1 MQNVIWRASAIAA
14 LSLIG
19 ASAGAQEVA
28 NPGFKSVGRGAP
40 LTADLRKYELV
51 GPALRRPFG
60 VPSGPPGASSAAGPF
75 IAARDGA
82 VPAGV
87 KPLAVDLFTSKDFY
101 KDRALWS
108 DPRYFRC
115 NSPGA
120 LEEQW
125 GANGPRLI
133 GEGGAATAAWGFCD
147 RDYPRAAILSPY
159 KFRTAQAHYQALL
172 EETRKRG
179 GPTQHTY
186 ATVPGEWTGRYM
198 HPAFTPGNAWWYRM
212 RHNQMST
219 ILSLLTPEYQQRMVQ
234 QAYHEA
240 NSNRAHWPSQYCWP
254 EGFMRRWHEAATW
267 EWNFMVTPSLV
278 QITAGVARN
287 FITNIHVGR
296 EFNVSGAV
304 PRLGA
309 DVPRW
314 YGETIGFWDKDTLI
328 TWTSNIQGWMAHG
341 AFEYSNK
348 MQTIEIYTPNRDASG
363 RFLGLNHEAIFYDP
377 EALVEPI
384 RIIRNHVKTSGFE
397 QGDPYVF
404 IECIPTIFPVN
415 GKATPVSPGTV
426 IEYRVPDM
434 YGRPWAQMWEQ
445 YNEQG
450 MEKPVEEDIFTFE

>member
-14 LSLIG
+14 LFLIG

-60 VPSGPPGASSAAGPF
+60 TPAGPPGAPAAAGPF

-87 KPLAVDLFTSKDFY
+87 KPLAVDLFTSRDFY

-159 KFRTAQAHYQALL
+159 KFKTAQAHYQALL

-186 ATVPGEWTGRYM
+186 ATVPGEWTGRYHAPRFYAGECVVVPHATQPDVD
-198 HPAFTPGNAWWYRM
+198 HP
-212 RHNQMST
+212 
-219 ILSLLTPEYQQRMVQ
+219 LV
-234 QAYHEA
+234 
-240 NSNRAHWPSQYCWP
+240 AHS
-254 EGFMRRWHEAATW
+254 GVSATD
-267 EWNFMVTPSLV
+267 
-278 QITAGVARN
+278 
-287 FITNIHVGR
+287 
-296 EFNVSGAV
+296 GAT
-304 PRLGA
+304 G
-309 DVPRW
+309 
-314 YGETIGFWDKDTLI
+314 
-328 TWTSNIQGWMAHG
+328 
-341 AFEYSNK
+341 
-348 MQTIEIYTPNRDASG
+348 
-363 RFLGLNHEAIFYDP
+363 
-377 EALVEPI
+377 
-384 RIIRNHVKTSGFE
+384 
-397 QGDPYVF
+397 
-404 IECIPTIFPVN
+404 IP
-415 GKATPVSPGTV
+415 
-426 IEYRVPDM
+426 
-434 YGRPWAQMWEQ
+434 
-445 YNEQG
+445 
-450 MEKPVEEDIFTFE
+450 